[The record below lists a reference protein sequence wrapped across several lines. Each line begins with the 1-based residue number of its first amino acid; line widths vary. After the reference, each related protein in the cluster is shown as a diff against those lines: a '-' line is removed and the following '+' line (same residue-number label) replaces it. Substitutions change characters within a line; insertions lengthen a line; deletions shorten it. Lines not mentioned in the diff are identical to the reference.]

1 MGWNEFVG
9 RFIVVIVVLVIEIF
23 VFFCG
28 CCFIGD
34 GLVLVV

>member
-23 VFFCG
+23 FFFCG

-34 GLVLVV
+34 GLVLIV